1 MKIGTKIYF
10 EKNTGNI
17 IMTVRDMIGNV
28 VDTSLE
34 ADYNNY
40 LELGRYNIEA
50 IGLIKFDF
58 GEFSK
63 LMSENNADQYYVD
76 ITGTEPKVIFT
87 QSEDRKNE
95 PKQKTLDEI
104 INEKLNEVKTELS
117 TAITEIIENT
127 EATKLEL
134 STAITEVIDLMAS
147 KEG

>member
-1 MKIGTKIYF
+1 MKIGTKIYY

-28 VDTSLE
+28 VDTSLDI
-34 ADYNNY
+34 DYENY
-40 LELGRYNIEA
+40 KELSSYNLYS
-50 IGLIKFDF
+50 IGCIQFDF

-76 ITGTEPKVIFT
+76 VTGTEPKVIFT
-87 QSEDRKNE
+87 QSEDKKNE

-104 INEKLNEVKTELS
+104 IDEKLNEVKTELS

-127 EATKLEL
+127 EATKIEL
-134 STAITEVIDLMAS
+134 STAITEVVEMITP